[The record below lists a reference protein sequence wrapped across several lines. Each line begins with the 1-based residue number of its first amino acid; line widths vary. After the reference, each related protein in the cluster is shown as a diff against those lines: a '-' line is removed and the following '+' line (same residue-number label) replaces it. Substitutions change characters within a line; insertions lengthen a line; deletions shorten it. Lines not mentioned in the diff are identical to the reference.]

1 MNRIWEMLPP
11 SFPDTS
17 FMFEDNYVYGIRGK
31 FDGKNLNIVS
41 KANEYFPLPSTEEM
55 IFGEEVLPLAERI
68 LLSLG
73 NPERASLV
81 LPDTMF
87 RMQTV
92 EIENFPKDRE
102 EIKKILLWQARR
114 NLAHPVNNLRVRHKI
129 LEKEGDFAKIWL
141 TAAPEE
147 TLSFFEKTFREKKC
161 HIGFITSPTL
171 AISEILAQKGF
182 LETND
187 VVLIMSI
194 TSKSLTFF
202 FFKDAKPLFYRTKD
216 LREDT
221 DFEERIKQEIKLTL
235 LFQKEKLS
243 EKPLS
248 KIFYRITSEDI
259 RFPEEEFD
267 SQTEIVSVE
276 KAFGLEGSLSIPSP
290 IAIPLISSLWEE
302 R

>member
-11 SFPDTS
+11 SLPDTS

-267 SQTEIVSVE
+267 SQTDIVSVE

-290 IAIPLISSLWEE
+290 IAIPLIASLWEE

>member
-11 SFPDTS
+11 SMPDTS
-17 FMFEDNYVYGIRGK
+17 FLFEDNQVYGIRGK
-31 FDGKNLNIVS
+31 YDGKNLNIVS
-41 KANEYFPLPSTEEM
+41 KVNEYFALPTTEETIM
-55 IFGEEVLPLAERI
+55 EEDIRPIAERL

-92 EIENFPKDRE
+92 EIENFPKDKE

-114 NLAHPVNNLRVRHKI
+114 NLAHPVNNLRVRYKI

-141 TAAPEE
+141 SAAPEE
-147 TLSFFEKTFREKKC
+147 TFSLFEKIFREKKC

-171 AISEILAQKGF
+171 AISEIIAQKGF
-182 LETND
+182 LETSD
-187 VVLIMSI
+187 VLLVMSV
-194 TSKSLTFF
+194 TSRSLTFF
-202 FFKDAKPLFYRTKD
+202 FFKDAKPLFFRTKD
-216 LREDT
+216 LREDV
-221 DFEERIKQEIKLTL
+221 DFAERVAQEIKLTL

-248 KIFYRITSEDI
+248 KIFYRITSEEM

-267 SQTEIVSVE
+267 SQTEAISLDKV
-276 KAFGLEGSLSIPSP
+276 FGLQGSLPIPSP
-290 IAIPLISSLWEE
+290 IAIPLISSIWEE

>member
-1 MNRIWEMLPP
+1 MNRIWEMFPP
-11 SFPDTS
+11 SLPDTS

-41 KANEYFPLPSTEEM
+41 KVNEYFPLPSTEEM

-141 TAAPEE
+141 TAASEE
-147 TLSFFEKTFREKKC
+147 TLSFFEKTFREKQC

-202 FFKDAKPLFYRTKD
+202 FFKDAKPLFY
-216 LREDT
+216 
-221 DFEERIKQEIKLTL
+221 
-235 LFQKEKLS
+235 
-243 EKPLS
+243 
-248 KIFYRITSEDI
+248 
-259 RFPEEEFD
+259 
-267 SQTEIVSVE
+267 
-276 KAFGLEGSLSIPSP
+276 
-290 IAIPLISSLWEE
+290 
-302 R
+302 

>member
-11 SFPDTS
+11 SLPDTS

-147 TLSFFEKTFREKKC
+147 ALSFFEKTFREKKC

-267 SQTEIVSVE
+267 SQTDIVSVE